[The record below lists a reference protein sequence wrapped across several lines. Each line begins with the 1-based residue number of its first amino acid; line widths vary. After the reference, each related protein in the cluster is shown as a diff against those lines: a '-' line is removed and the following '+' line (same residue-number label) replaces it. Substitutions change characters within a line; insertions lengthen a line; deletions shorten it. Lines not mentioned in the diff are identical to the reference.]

1 MATTNISYLLP
12 YLRLEI
18 GDIDSTNYRYTDE
31 WLDIALVQSIKSL
44 QRWWRNRY
52 LVDET
57 NLIVS
62 RGADSTFVQAEP
74 PVIDA
79 SDEMPIIL
87 MAAFLVK
94 EGSLENSAWSTV
106 TWRDAE
112 YYVSNVEGGRM
123 RDTSLQRTWDRLLM
137 YLKPPQK
144 RLHAGVREPFNFGA
158 DETT

>member
-1 MATTNISYLLP
+1 MASNISYLIP
-12 YLRLEI
+12 FLRMELW
-18 GDIDSTNYRYTDE
+18 DVDPTNYRYTDE
-31 WLDIALVQSIKSL
+31 WLDISLTSSVKSL
-44 QRWWRNRY
+44 QRWWLNRY
-52 LVDET
+52 TIDET

-62 RGADSTFVQAEP
+62 RSTAATFVQAEP

-79 SDEMPIIL
+79 ADEMPVIL

-94 EGSLENSAWSTV
+94 EGSLENSAWSTA

-112 YYVSNVEGGRM
+112 YYVSNVEGGKL
-123 RDTSLQRTWDRLLM
+123 RDAGLKRTWDRLLM

-144 RLHAGVREPFNFGA
+144 RLNPGAREAFNFGA